1 VTALFYIAAVVA
13 VIATALVITRTNLV
27 HALLYL
33 VISLLAV
40 AVLFYSLGATFVA
53 ALEAIVYAGAIMVL
67 FLFAVM
73 LLELRGGGAADGGP
87 ATTFGSDIRRPGRGT
102 LTRLFPAA
110 LVVVLLVELVYAV
123 ARGAGGDAAGAELP
137 PRLVGVSLFTTYAL
151 GVELASMLLLAG
163 LIGARHLGQRA
174 AHADDPAVIVAELE
188 LERVA
193 AAGRSAALARG
204 KIERRKAER
213 RRGPRE
219 RRYRDRGAEG
229 GRDRRI
235 AERRRQDEGSDR

>member
-13 VIATALVITRTNLV
+13 VIATVLVITRTNLV

-73 LLELRGGGAADGGP
+73 LLELRGGAADGGP
-87 ATTFGSDIRRPGRGT
+87 ATTFGSDIRRPGQGT

-110 LVVVLLVELVYAV
+110 LVVVLLAELVYAV
-123 ARGAGGDAAGAELP
+123 ARGAVGDAAGAELP

-174 AHADDPAVIVAELE
+174 AHADEPAVIVAELE

-193 AAGRSAALARG
+193 AAERSAALARG
-204 KIERRKAER
+204 QIERRWAEQ

-235 AERRRQDEGSDR
+235 AERRRKNEGGER